1 MKLSDVAVQ
10 ENPIESEP
18 VQTEAVQTE
27 AVPAKEPP
35 SDRRSRLLHFL
46 QGLTWKRLR
55 GGALFVLGYLLSP
68 LCWWNDLVF
77 NLPIAYGFGYLC
89 SLFSADWLL
98 PGLISGYWISNVIGI
113 LMMQFG
119 AIDALQNQPNQRNL
133 KKELVSGVVSS
144 TIYTV
149 LILALVQLHIID
161 VPALISEE
169 GTLNF
174 GALIPLVIP
183 GVGVGA

>member
-1 MKLSDVAVQ
+1 
-10 ENPIESEP
+10 
-18 VQTEAVQTE
+18 
-27 AVPAKEPP
+27 
-35 SDRRSRLLHFL
+35 
-46 QGLTWKRLR
+46 
-55 GGALFVLGYLLSP
+55 LFILGYLLSP

-98 PGLISGYWISNVIGI
+98 PGLVSGYWISNVIGI

-119 AIDALQNQPNQRNL
+119 AVDALQNQPKERNL
-133 KKELVSGVVSS
+133 KKELLSGVVSS

-183 GVGVGA
+183 GVGSGA